1 VQSFLGAIA
10 FSWLIAGTDAHAKNY
25 ALLLGAHGAVRL
37 APFYDVASV
46 LPYRGINIDKAKL
59 AMKIGG
65 EYRLRTIG
73 LRHWQRL
80 AADVHTDAAAL
91 IDRIRSMA
99 AGFPDLIATIQR
111 EIEAEGLSHPAISRL
126 ALRIKSRAKLCQA
139 RLEMTSVI

>member
-1 VQSFLGAIA
+1 
-10 FSWLIAGTDAHAKNY
+10 
-25 ALLLGAHGAVRL
+25 
-37 APFYDVASV
+37 VASV

-99 AGFPDLIATIQR
+99 AGFPDWIATIQS